1 VIRKLSVRFRAPLRT
16 QLFCLISPIIT
27 SLSVLRGFLDFV
39 QKHTDICKMKK
50 TNTKWFATT
59 INFRKC
65 KTTRK
70 ALEMMQLLGGE

>member
-1 VIRKLSVRFRAPLRT
+1 MKEKQTPN
-16 QLFCLISPIIT
+16 
-27 SLSVLRGFLDFV
+27 GFAL
-39 QKHTDICKMKK
+39 
-50 TNTKWFATT
+50 